1 MPPTRKSIEDYD
13 SSTPDG
19 RAKLSLL
26 RNRGAQRMI
35 DRVKDYQKASQHKV
49 LLNFIPTWPGGK
61 PKVWL
66 SHPPEEFTPLK
77 IDTNQNIVPFESNQ
91 VYFPFGF
98 NSFSKLCFNMYLPE
112 GWIMF

>member
-1 MPPTRKSIEDYD
+1 MPPIRKSIEDYD

-35 DRVKDYQKASQHKV
+35 ERVKDYQKSSQHKV
-49 LLNFIPTWPGGK
+49 LLNFIPTWAGGK

-66 SHPPEEFTPLK
+66 SHPPEELTPLK
-77 IDTNQNIVPFESNQ
+77 IDNNKNIVPSENIT
-91 VYFPFGF
+91 
-98 NSFSKLCFNMYLPE
+98 L
-112 GWIMF
+112 